1 MKDPMNLTL
10 RTWVNGELCQEG
22 NTKDMIFDIAY
33 LIEHLSHITT
43 LQPGDMIATGTPK
56 GLADVKPGDCVEI
69 EIEQIG
75 KLTNY
80 IVSETAF
87 CAKRIN
93 IKETTL

>member
-1 MKDPMNLTL
+1 
-10 RTWVNGELCQEG
+10 
-22 NTKDMIFDIAY
+22 
-33 LIEHLSHITT
+33 
-43 LQPGDMIATGTPK
+43 MIATGTPK

-87 CAKRIN
+87 LRKTNKEKRRQPYD
-93 IKETTL
+93 

>member
-1 MKDPMNLTL
+1 
-10 RTWVNGELCQEG
+10 
-22 NTKDMIFDIAY
+22 
-33 LIEHLSHITT
+33 
-43 LQPGDMIATGTPK
+43 MIATGTPK

-87 CAKRIN
+87 FAQN
-93 IKETTL
+93 E

>member
-1 MKDPMNLTL
+1 MSRREYQRHDL
-10 RTWVNGELCQEG
+10 
-22 NTKDMIFDIAY
+22 DIAY

-87 CAKRIN
+87 FAQN
-93 IKETTL
+93 E